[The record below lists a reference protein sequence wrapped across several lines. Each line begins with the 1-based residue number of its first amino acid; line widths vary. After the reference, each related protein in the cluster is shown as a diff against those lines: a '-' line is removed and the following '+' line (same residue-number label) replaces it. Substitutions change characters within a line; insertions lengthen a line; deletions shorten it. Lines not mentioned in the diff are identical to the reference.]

1 MFKREVTK
9 IFEDSDDESE
19 SSKTADFYIG
29 NALNDSGIALEF
41 DVQKPEVGSVTEINV
56 EEEAKGDEKIG
67 VIEVEM
73 VKGRTEVTED
83 ETVKGGTDLLKD
95 EKLNGIAE
103 VTEEEKVKE
112 IQIKIENM
120 GDEKDK
126 EIKEKLVEEGR
137 TDLLEDEKLNGIAE
151 VTEEEKDKEV
161 QGKIENMGDEKDKEI
176 KEKLVEGRLEVK
188 DASQNTELYNK
199 ICRIEVTDEDVTD
212 SCPLLERAKLKE
224 EMPQRKILQ
233 EIVDPEQANKSYF
246 DSIFCVCSCFS
257 K

>member
-1 MFKREVTK
+1 MGPMAADIEAETVVEAIRLFCLLESIKDVQASLEVTK

-41 DVQKPEVGSVTEINV
+41 DVQKPDVGSVTEINV

-103 VTEEEKVKE
+103 VTEEEK
-112 IQIKIENM
+112 
-120 GDEKDK
+120 
-126 EIKEKLVEEGR
+126 
-137 TDLLEDEKLNGIAE
+137 
-151 VTEEEKDKEV
+151 DKEV
-161 QGKIENMGDEKDKEI
+161 QGKNENARDEKDKEI